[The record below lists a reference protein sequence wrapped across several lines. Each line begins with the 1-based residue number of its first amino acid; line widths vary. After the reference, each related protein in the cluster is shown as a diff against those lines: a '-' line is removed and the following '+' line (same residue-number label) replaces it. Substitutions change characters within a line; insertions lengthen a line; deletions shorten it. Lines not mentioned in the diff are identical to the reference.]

1 MLLLYKEF
9 DVYTEWYHYPGSSF
23 SNITVVHTHDSLED
37 TGFLESL
44 DLQPWLEGIV
54 YFPGPFDVMRQTWED
69 PSSPYNSPA
78 SLSAIIRTPKCY
90 HISSLN
96 ENAAKRLC
104 RRYSQKLIQ
113 HTTCQLLRTYPA
125 ATRIDSSN
133 PHPLIFWLHGVQ
145 LVALNYQTD
154 GMSQEHTIL
163 WFCDSNFYA
172 FYTWIKSLNCEIAF
186 DLIDSGRL
194 IFKSSNPWV

>member
-1 MLLLYKEF
+1 MCTRL
-9 DVYTEWYHYPGSSF
+9 
-23 SNITVVHTHDSLED
+23 SLENIEI
-37 TGFLESL
+37 LESL
-44 DLQPWLEGIV
+44 DLWLYLELTV
-54 YFPGPFDVMRQTWED
+54 YFLGPFDVMRQTGED
-69 PSSPYNSPA
+69 PCSPYNSPA

-154 GMSQEHTIL
+154 GMT
-163 WFCDSNFYA
+163 
-172 FYTWIKSLNCEIAF
+172 T
-186 DLIDSGRL
+186 
-194 IFKSSNPWV
+194 

>member
-1 MLLLYKEF
+1 MRRREF
-9 DVYTEWYHYPGSSF
+9 YSIILFGQMPIEYLFIYENGLT
-23 SNITVVHTHDSLED
+23 TT
-37 TGFLESL
+37 SL
-44 DLQPWLEGIV
+44 DLQLSLEGTV
-54 YFPGPFDVMRQTWED
+54 YFPGPFDAMRQTWED
-69 PSSPYNSPA
+69 PCSPYNSPA

-154 GMSQEHTIL
+154 GTGAQARIL
-163 WFCDSNFYA
+163 NV
-172 FYTWIKSLNCEIAF
+172 K
-186 DLIDSGRL
+186 
-194 IFKSSNPWV
+194 